1 VRDWDQRNID
11 NHGSGPLVTGVSH
24 HTRIVEAL
32 RKATSSIKAPRR
44 TRLPTLPMTAVQQM
58 QRSSLVDLTT
68 FDDNQNVHKERTL
81 FYTMPS
87 DTLNQSHENYSD
99 QSHQEVL
106 NNVTRRAPEQIT
118 HISTTMDS
126 GCIDRSLLVRTSTS
140 SLSSNPN
147 HMDKPHEWSNVR

>member
-1 VRDWDQRNID
+1 LGSPEHRQSRQQSSGHWSISPHRNRRGFTKS
-11 NHGSGPLVTGVSH
+11 NNQHQSPH
-24 HTRIVEAL
+24 
-32 RKATSSIKAPRR
+32 R
-44 TRLPTLPMTAVQQM
+44 TRLPTLPMTAEQQM

-68 FDDNQNVHKERTL
+68 FDDNQNMYKERTF
-81 FYTMPS
+81 FYSMPS

-106 NNVTRRAPEQIT
+106 NNVTRRALGQIT
-118 HISTTMDS
+118 DISTTMNS
-126 GCIDRSLLVRTSTS
+126 GCIDPSLLVRTRSY